1 MQSTS
6 SMQGLWLVDKC
17 APIFDEVKYY
27 GFAGA
32 YPPKQYA
39 NVAAIL

>member
-6 SMQGLWLVDKC
+6 SRQGLWLVDKC

-27 GFAGA
+27 GFTGA
-32 YPPKQYA
+32 YSPKQYA
-39 NVAAIL
+39 DFAAML